1 MHNGGNCRQKLR
13 VIMQKRISER
23 MISRKLFLVLL
34 ILVLGISGCSAKPD
48 ITVDGFLSDIEET
61 ERYTQENAD
70 LHGSNTETDVTD
82 TEVSVET
89 EELLQVF
96 VCGAVENP
104 GVYRLKED
112 ARVYEAVDAA
122 GGFSPEADRDWLNLA
137 ETVQDGGK
145 LRVYTMEET
154 AGLREQGFEEPDM
167 RDGRSDVNGE
177 ENGTDRK
184 INLNTASR
192 EQLMTLPGIG
202 EAKAEAVIA
211 YREEHGSFQ
220 NIEEIKRISGIK
232 DAVFLKIKDRI
243 TV

>member
-1 MHNGGNCRQKLR
+1 MGKFIVFIQR
-13 VIMQKRISER
+13 VLSGSFKRMFRNIRCVHEESGRSSVFIFFDMIYSMIIYGTGYLDYMTFGFAMIGKKER
-23 MISRKLFLVLL
+23 KTFMTMNDNLVLNKKLNQPDYRPL
-34 ILVLGISGCSAKPD
+34 IENKLC
-48 ITVDGFLSDIEET
+48 FNET
-61 ERYTQENAD
+61 FAEY
-70 LHGSNTETDVTD
+70 LH
-82 TEVSVET
+82 
-89 EELLQVF
+89 
-96 VCGAVENP
+96 
-104 GVYRLKED
+104 
-112 ARVYEAVDAA
+112 
-122 GGFSPEADRDWLNLA
+122 RDWLNLA
-137 ETVQDGGK
+137 EAVQDGGK

-154 AGLREQGFEEPDM
+154 AGLREQDFEEPDR

-177 ENGTDRK
+177 ENGADRK

>member
-112 ARVYEAVDAA
+112 ARVYEAIDAA

-137 ETVQDGGK
+137 ETVQDGEK
-145 LRVYTMEET
+145 IRVYTAEET
-154 AGLREQGFEEPDM
+154 QKLRASGLEDPGFSETPRMSSESS
-167 RDGRSDVNGE
+167 GIGE
-177 ENGTDRK
+177 K
-184 INLNTASR
+184 INLNTATR
-192 EQLMTLPGIG
+192 EQLMTLSGIG
-202 EAKAEAVIA
+202 EAKADAVIA
-211 YREEHGSFQ
+211 YREERGKFQ
-220 NIEEIKRISGIK
+220 NIEEIMNISGIK
-232 DAVFLKIKDRI
+232 EAVFLRIKDKI